1 MQSNKM
7 QKGQKE
13 SLRDKIGNAVE
24 KLGDKV
30 SQSGAERVGK
40 KIHDI
45 GDKIEKR
52 HNNPNRSKS

>member
-1 MQSNKM
+1 MQSNKA

-24 KLGDKV
+24 KLGDKM
-30 SQSGAERVGK
+30 SKSGAERMGK
-40 KIHDI
+40 KVHDL

-52 HNNPNRSKS
+52 HTGNQNRK